1 MNVGE
6 ILKSKKWKVLM
17 GYVYGWGAALVLI
30 GALFKLQHWN
40 HSGIMLTIG
49 LLTEAFIFFISSFEP
64 PMEQPEWSRVY
75 PELQDDYEFLE
86 TGEDA
91 KSVIKSNIDSLLGST
106 NITPELLTKVG
117 KSLVDLSNTASGISD
132 ISSATLATD
141 VYVKNLNS
149 ASESMIAFSDVNTQ
163 ANVTLSNSIG
173 ELVGTYSSTASKI
186 ASTGEGMLSKLNES
200 SEKFTRQIDESGSK
214 LVESYHKLSGSIE
227 KGFKELDQNS
237 SNYGDNLQRLNKNIE
252 SLNGNYE
259 KQLKG
264 TSDQIH
270 ASSKFFEDLNQMNQ
284 IIVSSA
290 QEMKKYKE
298 NAEKLNSHLDA
309 LNSIYGNMSVESD
322 HLPVMVKV
330 VVK

>member
-17 GYVYGWGAALVLI
+17 GYVYGWGAALVLV

-75 PELQDDYEFLE
+75 PELLDDYELLE

-91 KSVIKSNIDSLLGST
+91 KSSLKSNIDSLLGST
-106 NITPELLTKVG
+106 NITPELLTKIG

-149 ASESMIAFSDVNTQ
+149 ASESMIAFSDVNVQ
-163 ANVTLSNSIG
+163 ANATLSNS
-173 ELVGTYSSTASKI
+173 
-186 ASTGEGMLSKLNES
+186 
-200 SEKFTRQIDESGSK
+200 
-214 LVESYHKLSGSIE
+214 
-227 KGFKELDQNS
+227 
-237 SNYGDNLQRLNKNIE
+237 
-252 SLNGNYE
+252 
-259 KQLKG
+259 
-264 TSDQIH
+264 
-270 ASSKFFEDLNQMNQ
+270 
-284 IIVSSA
+284 
-290 QEMKKYKE
+290 
-298 NAEKLNSHLDA
+298 
-309 LNSIYGNMSVESD
+309 
-322 HLPVMVKV
+322 
-330 VVK
+330 

>member
-1 MNVGE
+1 MNIGE
-6 ILKSKKWKVLM
+6 ILKSHRWKVLM

-64 PMEQPEWSRVY
+64 PMEQPDWTRVY
-75 PELQDDYEFLE
+75 PELQDDYELIE
-86 TGEDA
+86 PSEDA
-91 KSVIKSNIDSLLGST
+91 QASVKSSFDSLLNST
-106 NITPELLTKVG
+106 NITPELLGKIG
-117 KSLVDLSNTASGISD
+117 KSLIDLSNTASQISD

-149 ASESMIAFSDVNTQ
+149 ASESMISFSEMNTQ
-163 ANVTLSNSIG
+163 ASSTIHNSIG
-173 ELVGTYSSTASKI
+173 ELANTYTSTAHKI
-186 ASTGEGMLSKLNES
+186 AETGDGMLAKLNES
-200 SEKFTRQIDESGSK
+200 SVKFTKQIDESGNK
-214 LVESYHKLSGSIE
+214 LVESYQKLSGSME
-227 KGFKELDQNS
+227 KGFKELEINS
-237 SNYGDNLQRLNKNIE
+237 SSYGENLHKLNKNIE
-252 SLNGNYE
+252 SLNITYE

-284 IIVSSA
+284 VIASSV
-290 QEMKKYKE
+290 QEMKKYRE

-309 LNSIYGNMSVESD
+309 LNSVYGNM
-322 HLPVMVKV
+322 LGAMNYK
-330 VVK
+330 KK

>member
-6 ILKSKKWKVLM
+6 ILKSKKWKILM
-17 GYVYGWGAALVLI
+17 GYVYGWGAALVLV

-75 PELQDDYEFLE
+75 PELQDDYEFQE

-91 KSVIKSNIDSLLGST
+91 KSALKSNLDSLLGTT
-106 NITPELLTKVG
+106 NITPELLTKIG

-163 ANVTLSNSIG
+163 ANTTLSNSIG
-173 ELVGTYSSTASKI
+173 ELVGTYSNTASKI
-186 ASTGEGMLSKLNES
+186 SMTGEGMLSKLNES
-200 SEKFTRQIDESGSK
+200 SEKFTRQIDESGNK

-227 KGFKELDQNS
+227 RGFKELDQNS
-237 SNYGDNLQRLNKNIE
+237 SSYGDNLQRLNKNIE

-259 KQLKG
+259 RQLKG
-264 TSDQIH
+264 TSDQIQ

-284 IIVSSA
+284 IIASSA

-309 LNSIYGNMSVESD
+309 LNSIYGNM
-322 HLPVMVKV
+322 LGAMNYK
-330 VVK
+330 KK

>member
-309 LNSIYGNMSVESD
+309 LNSIYGNM
-322 HLPVMVKV
+322 LGAMNYK
-330 VVK
+330 KK

>member
-6 ILKSKKWKVLM
+6 ILKSKKWKILM
-17 GYVYGWGAALVLI
+17 GYVYGWGAALVLV

-75 PELQDDYEFLE
+75 PELQDDYELVE

-91 KSVIKSNIDSLLGST
+91 KSSLKSNIDSLLGST
-106 NITPELLTKVG
+106 NITPELLTKIG

-163 ANVTLSNSIG
+163 ANTTLSNSIG
-173 ELVGTYSSTASKI
+173 ELVGTYSNTASKI
-186 ASTGEGMLSKLNES
+186 SKTGEGMLNKLNES
-200 SEKFTRQIDESGSK
+200 SEKFTRQIDESGNK

-237 SNYGDNLQRLNKNIE
+237 SSYGDNLQRLNKNIE

-264 TSDQIH
+264 TSDQIQ

-284 IIVSSA
+284 IIASSA

-309 LNSIYGNMSVESD
+309 LNSIYGNM
-322 HLPVMVKV
+322 LGAMNYK
-330 VVK
+330 KK